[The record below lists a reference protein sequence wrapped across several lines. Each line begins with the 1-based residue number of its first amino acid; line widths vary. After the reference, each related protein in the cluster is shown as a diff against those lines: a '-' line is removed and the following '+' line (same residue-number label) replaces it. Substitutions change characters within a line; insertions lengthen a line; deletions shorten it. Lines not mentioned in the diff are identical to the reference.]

1 MVASA
6 THAAI
11 AAVWRGESARVVGV
25 LARIVRDVGLA
36 EELAQ
41 DALVAALEEW
51 PRSGVPDRPGAWL
64 MTTAKN
70 RALNAVRRARMME
83 RKHDDLA
90 HEVANEPPL
99 EALEAALETAMD
111 RDVTDDVLRL
121 VFTACHPVLPQD
133 ARVALTLRLVGG
145 LSTAEIARA
154 FLVAEPTIAQR
165 IVRAKRTLGEAQL
178 PFEVPREELG
188 ARLASVL
195 EVVYLIFN
203 EGYSASA
210 GDDVTRPALVDEA
223 LRLGRLVAEL
233 TPDEPEVLGLVALM
247 ELNASRIPARTDE
260 HGEPVLLMDHDRAR
274 WDRALIASGL
284 DHLARVAP
292 AAGLGD
298 GIAYGLPADHIPP
311 IPRSAVSGASGRE
324 PDAPGFARSRLGPY
338 RLQAEIA
345 ACHARAA
352 SAAATDWPRIAA
364 LYAEL
369 ARQVPSPVIELN
381 HAMAVSRAHGPAA
394 GLELLDALT
403 AQPALARYHWLPSA
417 RADLLESLGRIDE
430 ARAEFERAAA
440 LTDNA
445 RQRER
450 LHARAKR
457 CCGTD

>member
-6 THAAI
+6 THEAI

-51 PRSGVPDRPGAWL
+51 PRSGVPERPGAWL

-70 RALNAVRRARMME
+70 RALNTVRRARMMD

-90 HEVANEPPL
+90 HEVANDPPL

-133 ARVALTLRLVGG
+133 GRVALTLRLIGG

-165 IVRAKRTLGEAQL
+165 IVRAKRMLGEAQV

-223 LRLGRLVAEL
+223 LRLGRLLAEL

-247 ELNASRIPARTDE
+247 ELNASRIAARTDE
-260 HGEPVLLMDHDRAR
+260 LGEPVLLMDQDRAR

-284 DHLARVAP
+284 DHLARAAP
-292 AAGLGD
+292 PAG
-298 GIAYGLPADHIPP
+298 
-311 IPRSAVSGASGRE
+311 
-324 PDAPGFARSRLGPY
+324 LGPY

-345 ACHARAA
+345 ACHARAT

-369 ARQVPSPVIELN
+369 VRQVPSPVIELN
-381 HAMAVSRAHGPAA
+381 HAMAVSRADGPAA

-417 RADLLESLGRIDE
+417 RADLLESLGRLDE
-430 ARAEFERAAA
+430 ARAEFERAAG

-457 CCGTD
+457 CGGTD